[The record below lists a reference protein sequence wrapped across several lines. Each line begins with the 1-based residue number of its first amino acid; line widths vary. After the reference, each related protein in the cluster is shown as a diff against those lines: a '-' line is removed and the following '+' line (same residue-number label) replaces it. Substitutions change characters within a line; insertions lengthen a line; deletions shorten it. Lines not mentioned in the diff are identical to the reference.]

1 MELEGSSPKAE
12 AASRTEE
19 AAGGEAQR
27 QKVLDR
33 IRARI
38 QLEKNRKAAELQAKA
53 VEEGGVPEPH
63 LLSKEQLEENQRR
76 VEAANREVDA
86 EAERELASMSK
97 EQLARVME
105 EDWSW

>member
-1 MELEGSSPKAE
+1 
-12 AASRTEE
+12 
-19 AAGGEAQR
+19 
-27 QKVLDR
+27 
-33 IRARI
+33 
-38 QLEKNRKAAELQAKA
+38 
-53 VEEGGVPEPH
+53 VPEPH

-105 EDWSW
+105 EDWSS